1 MNINKFT
8 SGQQGISKRSLAFTS
23 SYAFKLG
30 ITLVL
35 ALLASTSVSL
45 YFVYNQTKPMLLA
58 QMGSRLIDIG
68 RTASHLF
75 GEREFANL
83 RAVKEMIT
91 KAQKETGVIVPPAE
105 PGEYRKTL
113 PDVTAVAITKT
124 TEFRELYT
132 LLKRIKFSSTADV
145 NPMLSRMLG
154 SEGESNQPTLA
165 FVSLFTSVPQ
175 DAEFKIA
182 QFIVDSDYNDPRVP
196 APPGNLLFNNSSALR
211 RAFVGNPGA
220 DPDFRFEQGMHILT
234 AAVPLKTQDGAIQ
247 AVLSL
252 YYDAA
257 GEVNYVDRLFYNCLL
272 LVFCSLI
279 IALVFSFLLTW
290 FLTRD
295 IRRLTEG
302 AAKVRNCDFS
312 VAIDLK
318 RNDELGILAHTFNEM
333 IQEIRRYSTG
343 LEETNLAYARFVP
356 RQILEYLGQESITA
370 VKLGDQ
376 VQRQMTV
383 LFADIRSFTS
393 ISESMS
399 PRDNFDFINEYLRT
413 IGPIIRKHNGFIDK
427 YIGDAVMALFPDKPE
442 DAVKAAVEMHRAL
455 DEFNEL
461 GKELGRPHVK
471 IGIGVHRGNLM
482 LGTVG
487 EEQRM
492 DGTVI
497 SDAVNLTSRL
507 EGLTKQFGAPIIVSE
522 AVLEAMQGKRSFESR
537 YLGEL
542 AVKGKQRLVRIF
554 EVLDGD
560 ELDVARRK
568 AITVKDFE
576 RAVKTFEKGEFQR
589 ATRLFTEVLRLNPG
603 DIAAKFYLKKCR
615 DTKAAATLSERVIS
629 VEEERFRKKG

>member
-1 MNINKFT
+1 MQSERVRT
-8 SGQQGISKRSLAFTS
+8 LSFTS

-30 ITLVL
+30 LTLVL
-35 ALLASTSVSL
+35 ALMASTSVSL

-75 GEREFANL
+75 GDKEYAEL
-83 RAVKEMIT
+83 QTVKELIS
-91 KAQKETGVIVPPAE
+91 KAQKAQAVIVPPGE

-113 PDVTAVAITKT
+113 TDVEAVAITKT
-124 TEFRELYT
+124 PEFRSLYA
-132 LLKRIKFSSTADV
+132 LLKRIKFSTTDDV
-145 NPMLSRMLG
+145 NPMLKKMLK
-154 SEGESNQPTLA
+154 SEGGGNEPTLA

-175 DAEFKIA
+175 DAEYKIA
-182 QFIVDSDYNDPRVP
+182 QFIVDSDYNDPKVP
-196 APPGNLLFNNSSALR
+196 APPGNLLFNNSPALR
-211 RAFVGNPGA
+211 RAFAGEPGA

-234 AAVPLKTQDGAIQ
+234 AAVPLRGPDGAIH

-272 LVFCSLI
+272 LVFCSLV
-279 IALVFSFLLTW
+279 IALLFSFLLTW

-295 IRRLTEG
+295 IRQLTEG
-302 AAKVRNCDFS
+302 AARVRNCDFS

-318 RNDELGILAHTFNEM
+318 RSDELGILAHTFNEM

-356 RQILEYLGQESITA
+356 RQILEYLGQDSITA

-461 GKELGRPHVK
+461 GKELGRPEVK

-522 AVLEAMQGKRSFESR
+522 AVLDAMQGKRNFESR

-542 AVKGKQRLVRIF
+542 AVKGKQRLVRIY

-560 ELDVARRK
+560 ELDIARRK

-576 RAVKTFEKGEFQR
+576 RAVKTFEKGEYQR
-589 ATRLFTEVLRLNPG
+589 ASRLFTDVLRLNPG
-603 DIAAKFYLKKCR
+603 DIATKYYLRKCR
-615 DTKAAATLSERVIS
+615 ELKPGNTSAERVIS
-629 VEEERFRKKG
+629 VEEGRFRKKG